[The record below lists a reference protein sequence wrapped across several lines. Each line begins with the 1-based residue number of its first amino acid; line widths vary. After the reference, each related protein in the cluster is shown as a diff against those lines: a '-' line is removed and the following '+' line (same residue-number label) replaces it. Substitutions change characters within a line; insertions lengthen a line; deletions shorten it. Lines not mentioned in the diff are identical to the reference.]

1 MVADVVTNPF
11 TGGDGNETS
20 CAKDRDLFSRCG
32 SGGDESPDPADLLL
46 APRVVRLKKIIER
59 SDTFSIP
66 ALNLDYSAS
75 IGSASA
81 IEKRLSNSA
90 SCTGSNCDIETED
103 GGMETT
109 VVQDLIDL
117 SLTSSP
123 P

>member
-1 MVADVVTNPF
+1 M
-11 TGGDGNETS
+11 
-20 CAKDRDLFSRCG
+20 KHR
-32 SGGDESPDPADLLL
+32 
-46 APRVVRLKKIIER
+46 APRIVRLKKIIER
-59 SDTFSIP
+59 SDTLSIP

-90 SCTGSNCDIETED
+90 SCTGSNCDIETEA